1 MSLVNWN
8 SIDSASRDYKRA
20 KQNLNNIDEYI
31 SKTIEDNTQHELQ
44 ALKKATEDYN
54 RKIESILNSE
64 KIKRLNAEA
73 EKNYDSIKKSV
84 KVAFETYKKVKKI
97 IYEKKDLT
105 TEEKKQYEHKLY
117 QKLMDK
123 FMTKEEKE
131 IFEKIMTFHSSKP
144 IIIMN
149 RGITY

>member
-8 SIDSASRDYKRA
+8 SIDSASRDYKKA
-20 KQNLNNIDEYI
+20 KENLNKIDDYI

-44 ALKKATEDYN
+44 ALKKATDDYN

-64 KIKRLNAEA
+64 KIKRLNQEA

-84 KVAFETYKKVKKI
+84 KVAFETFKKVKKI
-97 IYEKKDLT
+97 IYEKDLT
-105 TEEKKQYEHKLY
+105 LEEKQQYEHKLY
-117 QKLMDK
+117 EKLMDK

-131 IFEKIMTFHSSKP
+131 LFEQIMSFHGSKP

-149 RGITY
+149 RALTY